1 MFEKP
6 IILARRGFL
15 SAAAT
20 AGTFTA
26 LSMAGPVSAANAAL
40 ETLPATS
47 GYVPPTSLGTIY
59 GAKVLLPK
67 MPDGPGAKKVFE
79 RAFTSTTVAKAAYF
93 RDANNK
99 LKIAVG
105 VVGKENQFQV
115 VDAASGQNDLNST
128 PFSESAGG
136 ISSIKFHAKNSAV
149 YALGNGALYKYT
161 PGAQGLTKLGDAATN
176 PYALS
181 FDSKG
186 RVWFGCYP
194 KSEVFCYDPVINK
207 TVIYPTVEATAKYIR
222 STAIID
228 DVMYVGTGTE
238 SPKIYAFH
246 VDRPLERTAI
256 SIPAA
261 GGTGFVFNLAA
272 HGGKLVVSYE
282 DAGLLAKTS
291 IYDPVLKAWR
301 DVAKTIYA
309 RLTASFGDDD
319 KMYFVNKPNLTSP
332 YSIIE
337 MDLVRWTFTILAESP
352 VSPNELSTEIVSGV
366 RTLRLFGEDVAK
378 ENYRSVLFDLA
389 SRTITANTIVTLNDT
404 AYKVQDFIVSKENK
418 LYAGGY
424 MGDGIASID
433 LTNGNRWR
441 NGRGSAINQIEGMIE
456 HNDTIYI
463 GSYGSADLINFNKK
477 TAVSTAIIRLR
488 TEYGQSRPY
497 GWAYAAGKI
506 VAGTVPDYG
515 LQGGALAII
524 DPLNDSVTV
533 KDNLINRQSI
543 VSLAGSGD
551 TVYGTTSVKGGLG
564 SQDDINPA
572 VVFAYDV
579 AKQTMLW
586 KNTTLKSETAI
597 YSPTIV
603 GNRLFVAVANG
614 IIELDLAT
622 GRPVA
627 TFVLFARTGVAGW
640 RDVKMYYHTQSNSLV
655 HRTGGTITAVNLK
668 NNARTQLFNDAQGGT
683 MKVAS
688 DGRIYAVSN
697 STNIAEIDPAFSP
710 TVRSQGDIISISGG
724 GGINFK
730 KSNGAGGF
738 ATGVGIVSSGYSD
751 AKSAHL
757 VDWNN
762 NGMFDIL
769 SNHKDGSLR
778 VRMALR
784 EGGYSTEFT
793 ILQPV
798 GSGWDK
804 KRMTVGRWTSGLT
817 LPEILAINP
826 TGNLEQ
832 WRGTSTAGVILIKL
846 MGDGWGS
853 RDIGILDLRY
863 DGKPGIVFREGA
875 KMVWVPRDSSGN
887 CSPTVTTRVEI
898 ATSGWSSATE
908 FAVVTNHFRTY
919 NGIVW
924 KDTTETLRYTSNLKS
939 QLLSGIQNY
948 GYTLKGYRLGGTSK

>member
-1 MFEKP
+1 MTENP
-6 IILARRGFL
+6 ILLARRGFL
-15 SAAAT
+15 SSAVTVGA
-20 AGTFTA
+20 FTV
-26 LSMAGPVSAANAAL
+26 LSMAGPASAANAAL
-40 ETLPATS
+40 TTLPATS
-47 GYVPPTSLGTIY
+47 GYVAPTSLATIY
-59 GAKVLLPK
+59 GAKVLLPR

-79 RAFTSTTVAKAAYF
+79 RAFTSTTVGKATYF
-93 RDANNK
+93 RNANNQ

-115 VDAASGQNDLNST
+115 VDAVSGQNDLNST
-128 PFSESAGG
+128 PFSESSGG
-136 ISSIKFHAKNSAV
+136 ISSLKFHAKNNAV
-149 YALGNGALYKYT
+149 YALGNAALYKYT
-161 PGAQGLTKLGDAATN
+161 PGSQGLTKLADAVTN

-194 KSEVFCYDPVINK
+194 KSEVFCYDPVTNK
-207 TVIYPTVEATAKYIR
+207 TVTYPTVEATAKYIR
-222 STAIID
+222 SSAIID

-246 VDRPLERTAI
+246 VDSPLTRTAI
-256 SIPAA
+256 SIPTI
-261 GGTGFVFNLAA
+261 GGTGFVFNLMA

-282 DAGLLAKTS
+282 TAGLLAKTS
-291 IYDPVLKAWR
+291 IYDPALKTWR
-301 DVAKTIYA
+301 DVSKSIYG
-309 RLTASFGDDD
+309 RLTASFGDDN
-319 KMYFVNKPNLTSP
+319 KMYFVNKPNLSSP

-337 MDLVRWTFTILAESP
+337 MDLVRWTFTVLAESP
-352 VSPNELSTEIVSGV
+352 VSPNEISAEIVTGV

-378 ENYRSVLFDLA
+378 ENYRSVSFDLA
-389 SRTITANTIVTLNDT
+389 SRTVTANTVVKLNDT

-418 LYAGGY
+418 LYTGGY
-424 MGDGIASID
+424 MGDGIATID
-433 LTNGNRWR
+433 LTTGNRWR
-441 NGRGSAINQIEGMIE
+441 NGRGSGINQIEGMIE

-477 TAVSTAIIRLR
+477 TTLATAIIRLR
-488 TEYGQSRPY
+488 TDYGQSRPY

-524 DPLNDSVTV
+524 DPFNDSVIV

-543 VSLAGSGD
+543 VSLVGNGD
-551 TVYGTTSVKGGLG
+551 IVYGTTSVKGGLG

-572 VVFAYDV
+572 VVFAYNV
-579 AKQTMLW
+579 ANQTMLW

-614 IIELDLAT
+614 VIELDIAT
-622 GRPVA
+622 GRPIA
-627 TFVLFARTGVAGW
+627 TFVLFARTGEVGW

-655 HRTGGTITAVNLK
+655 HRTGGTITAINLK
-668 NNARTQLFNDAQGGT
+668 NNARTQLFNDSSGGT

-697 STNIAEIDPAFSP
+697 SVNIAEIDPAFSP
-710 TVRSQGDIISISGG
+710 TVRSKGDIISISGG

-730 KSNGAGGF
+730 KSNGAGGY
-738 ATGVGIVSSGYSD
+738 ATGIGIVASGYSD

-762 NGMFDIL
+762 NGMYDIL

-784 EGGYSTEFT
+784 EGGYSDQFT
-793 ILQPV
+793 IIQPA
-798 GSGWDK
+798 GSGWDT
-804 KRMTVGRWTSGLT
+804 KRITVGRWTSGLS
-817 LPEILAINP
+817 LPEILAIN
-826 TGNLEQ
+826 TAGNLEQ
-832 WRGTSTAGVILIKL
+832 WRGTSTASVILIKL
-846 MGDGWGS
+846 MGRSWGNL
-853 RDIGILDLRY
+853 DIGILDLRY

-875 KMVWVPRDSSGN
+875 KMIWVPQDASGN
-887 CSPTVTTRVEI
+887 CSPTDTTRVEI
-898 ATSGWSSATE
+898 ATSGWSSASE
-908 FAVVTNHFRTY
+908 FTVVTNHFRAY

-924 KDTTETLRYTSNLKS
+924 KDTTETLRYTSNLNS

-948 GYTLKGYRLGGTSK
+948 GYALKGYRLGGTSK